1 MSPNRPLTPAQQRA
15 VTLISAGS
23 TAFSAAQA
31 VGVHRN
37 TVANWRRSPVF
48 REALAQ
54 ARAAEAK
61 AWRDKTGDLASRGI
75 DAIHT
80 ILFDPHTPAGVRLKA
95 AIAIRAQVAGPAPA
109 KASLPVPPPQ
119 SKPSRN
125 QLCPCGSGKKF
136 KRCCLTSR

>member
-1 MSPNRPLTPAQQRA
+1 MSPNHSLTPAQQRA

-23 TAFSAAQA
+23 TAFSAARA

-37 TVANWRRSPVF
+37 TVSNWRRSPAF
-48 REALAQ
+48 REALAK
-54 ARAAEAK
+54 ARAAEAQ
-61 AWRDKTGDLASRGI
+61 AWRDKTGDLATRAL
-75 DAIHT
+75 DAIHA
-80 ILFDPHTPAGVRLKA
+80 ILFDPNTPAGVRLKA
-95 AIAIRAQVAGPAPA
+95 AIAIRAQLAGPAPA
-109 KASLPVPPPQ
+109 KAPPPAPPSQ